1 MGSRGRSIRLRIYF
15 LVAIPL
21 ITMLG
26 LFAYVAYTS
35 INYWLTLDK
44 APSLIK
50 ATDVPMTRFVSLLQ
64 DERRA
69 AVVYLS
75 HPDAASLSVYQSAVM
90 ATKAGALTLDIAIN
104 SSGTQSSTSPQESA
118 AITRMIGSVN
128 GMTGLRTAV
137 KNEELTP
144 LDALG
149 AYTKIIM
156 EQSAVFQAEAN
167 STTDAAAATEGL
179 GLIAT
184 VSTRE
189 DIDEQDAVLAGAL
202 ASGSLTPADRVV
214 FDQAAGRQ
222 QDDTALYTNLLTPAE
237 LRTFDAALN
246 SLAPTTVQNDL
257 TTVQQGVEGGA
268 TLRQLG
274 LTPAAWQK
282 LTGAVSNGNYQGGL
296 SASGGE
302 LSYVQQIAN
311 DAKRRVWEVAVF
323 GLAGLILTLLVSI
336 LLGRSINRRL
346 TALRRSALTL
356 AEEQLPAVVSRLR
369 RGESVDVAAEAPP
382 LRVGSDEIGQVGQ
395 AIDTVRQTAIRSA
408 VDEARLRQGVNDMFR
423 NLARRSQSL
432 LQRQLA
438 VLDGM
443 ERKATDPDVLED
455 LFKMDHLTTRMRRH
469 AEGLI
474 ILSGAPPGRGWSA
487 PVKLIDVMRGAIS
500 EVEDYARVTVSTQSR
515 AALSGSAVTDVI
527 HLLAELIE
535 NATTLSPPFTQVR
548 VSGEAV
554 ASGFAIEIE
563 DRGLGMTP
571 QRMAEL
577 NERLARPPEINPTN
591 TEQLGLFVVGQLAR
605 RHGISVTLRQSP
617 YGGTTAVAL
626 IPDRLIVDEGPA
638 AITAGGPPVAAGVPT
653 PNSGYGMNEA
663 YPGNGTYAGSGAY
676 ASNGAYG
683 ADGSY
688 GAYGPYGAS
697 GGTGAGTGAFQQ
709 PYGADGSGL
718 PVPSFSPSG
727 YPGGPPD
734 PGNTM
739 GGQGGY
745 PGYGGYG
752 GYPEPTPPQAPGA
765 PAAPGA
771 PGNWQGPGGP
781 QGPGGWQGQG
791 GVPGGGSD
799 IRISG
804 PMRLRSAMGGTGA
817 AGAPSAPGA
826 GRGRHGGA
834 RCQWSPT
841 SRLPG
846 PAHLRHRPSTS
857 SPRCTAANR
866 AARRHPAPATPPTPS
881 RMRTRAPG
889 PPIHSRPMA
898 PATGSRQPGSR
909 RTATGTSTA
918 TARVSSRRAP
928 AVAATRTT
936 RGCRAGCGKPASL
949 RSSARPPRRAR
960 PVPRAPAFPRRPRR
974 RCRTCGTLCR
984 QCSAGGSKAG
994 HRANGTRRAAA
1005 METNR
1010 RYQVSQLDWLLDD
1023 LVLRVA
1029 HIERAVFLSQDG
1041 LALGASRGLDQADAE
1056 HLAALAAGFQSLA
1069 RGAGRHFGGGEVR
1082 QTIIEMSSGFL
1093 FVTAAGQGTCL
1104 AVLTGAEAD
1113 VGLVA
1118 YEMAV
1123 LVQRTG
1129 DHLQVNM
1136 RTQSALSGS

>member
-26 LFAYVAYTS
+26 LFGYVAYTS
-35 INYWLTLDK
+35 VSSWLNQDR

-50 ATDVPMTRFVSLLQ
+50 ATSEPLTNFVNLLQ
-64 DERRA
+64 AERRA

-75 HPDAASLSVYQSAVM
+75 HPDATNLNAYQGAVTV
-90 ATKAGALTLDIAIN
+90 TKNGAIQLAAALD
-104 SSGTQSSTSPQESA
+104 SPGTRSSTTSAETA
-118 AITRMIGSVN
+118 AIAKMTAQLGTMGPLRASV
-128 GMTGLRTAV
+128 TAR
-137 KNEELTP
+137 KLAP
-144 LDALG
+144 LDALE
-149 AYTKIIM
+149 AYTNVIAS
-156 EQSAVFQAEAN
+156 QGAVLIAEAN
-167 STTDAAAATEGL
+167 SIQASAPVIQGM
-179 GLIAT
+179 GLISAVNT
-184 VSTRE
+184 QE
-189 DIDEQDAVLAGAL
+189 DMSEQDTVLAGAL
-202 ASGSLTPADRVV
+202 ASGSLTGPDRVA
-214 FDQAAGRQ
+214 FSQAAGRQ
-222 QDDTALYTNLLTPAE
+222 QGDTLNYQQLLTPAE
-237 LRTFDAALN
+237 VKVYTGTMDK
-246 SLAPTTVQNDL
+246 LAPMSLQNNL
-257 TTVQQGVEGGA
+257 TSVQQAVQAGVP
-268 TLRQLG
+268 L
-274 LTPAAWQK
+274 
-282 LTGAVSNGNYQGGL
+282 AVLEQQGL
-296 SASGGE
+296 SAPAWQSMTKTWLGAASTAGTTTASVV
-302 LSYVQQIAN
+302 LDANQQIAI
-311 DAKRRVWEVAVF
+311 DAKRRVWEVAIF

-356 AEEQLPAVVSRLR
+356 AEEQLPSVVSRLR

-395 AIDTVRQTAIRSA
+395 AIDIVRQTAIRSA

-432 LQRQLA
+432 LQRQLT

-548 VSGEAV
+548 VSGEGV

-577 NERLARPPEINPTN
+577 NERLAQPPEINPTN

-626 IPDRLIVDEGPA
+626 IPDRLIVDEGPT

-663 YPGNGTYAGSGAY
+663 YPGSGANGTYAGSGAY
-676 ASNGAYG
+676 PGNGAYAANEAYG
-683 ADGSY
+683 PDGSY
-688 GAYGPYGAS
+688 EAYGPYGANGAN
-697 GGTGAGTGAFQQ
+697 GGTGAGAGAFQQ

-745 PGYGGYG
+745 PAYGGYG
-752 GYPEPTPPQAPGA
+752 GYPEPTPQQAPGA
-765 PAAPGA
+765 PGA
-771 PGNWQGPGGP
+771 PRNWQGPGGP

-804 PMRLRSAMGGTGA
+804 PMRLRSAMGGTGT
-817 AGAPSAPGA
+817 AGATSAPGA
-826 GRGRHGGA
+826 GRGRHGGGEVPVVTDVPVT
-834 RCQWSPT
+834 R
-841 SRLPG
+841 PG
-846 PAHLRHRPSTS
+846 APEAPPFDVFTPLHRSEQGG
-857 SPRCTAANR
+857 AA
-866 AARRHPAPATPPTPS
+866 
-881 RMRTRAPG
+881 APG
-889 PPIHSRPMA
+889 TGDA
-898 PATGSRQPGSR
+898 PYPQSYADPR
-909 RTATGTSTA
+909 TGTSDPPTSHGPGYGQPA
-918 TARVSSRRAP
+918 AGQPAYGDGNIHGDGPGVQQADPGGSGDTDYKGLPRRVRQASLAP
-928 AVAATRTT
+928 Q
-936 RGCRAGCGKPASL
+936 L
-949 RSSARPPRRAR
+949 RSS
-960 PVPRAPAFPRRPRR
+960 
-974 RCRTCGTLCR
+974 
-984 QCSAGGSKAG
+984 
-994 HRANGTRRAAA
+994 
-1005 METNR
+1005 
-1010 RYQVSQLDWLLDD
+1010 
-1023 LVLRVA
+1023 
-1029 HIERAVFLSQDG
+1029 
-1041 LALGASRGLDQADAE
+1041 
-1056 HLAALAAGFQSLA
+1056 
-1069 RGAGRHFGGGEVR
+1069 
-1082 QTIIEMSSGFL
+1082 
-1093 FVTAAGQGTCL
+1093 TAAGSTSTAGASVPPAASASLSDMRNTLSAMQRGWQQGRSQ
-1104 AVLTGAEAD
+1104 G
-1113 VGLVA
+1113 
-1118 YEMAV
+1118 
-1123 LVQRTG
+1123 QRDTEGSG
-1129 DHLQVNM
+1129 D
-1136 RTQSALSGS
+1136 GD